1 MRVTRGMIEMAASD
15 GNARLEVILRRT
27 DGLLVM
33 VDDDGRGRRVM
44 VVDARLKGCTVVVI
58 KDLTTPQ

>member
-1 MRVTRGMIEMAASD
+1 MAASD

-33 VDDDGRGRRVM
+33 VDDDGRGRRVVVVV
-44 VVDARLKGCTVVVI
+44 VVDARLKGCTVEVI

>member
-1 MRVTRGMIEMAASD
+1 MAASD

-44 VVDARLKGCTVVVI
+44 VVVVVDARLKGCTVEVI